1 MIRLNVFIQVS
12 AENRAA
18 VLESAKELVAYS
30 LKDNGC
36 IAYDV
41 FESATRSDVLM
52 ICETWKDAE
61 SLSAHEKADHFVALV
76 PKIQGLAA
84 MKLEK
89 LRHTFTTRMCE
100 AGVNIKVIQDALGH
114 SDISTALNIYADVTK
129 EMKAEEFKG
138 LDSYFKV

>member
-52 ICETWKDAE
+52 IWETWKDAE
-61 SLSAHEKADHFVALV
+61 SLSANARVDHFVDLV
-76 PKIQGLAA
+76 QKIQGLAV
-84 MKLEK
+84 MMFEK
-89 LRHTFTTRMCE
+89 F
-100 AGVNIKVIQDALGH
+100 
-114 SDISTALNIYADVTK
+114 
-129 EMKAEEFKG
+129 EF
-138 LDSYFKV
+138 

>member
-12 AENRAA
+12 AENRTA

-52 ICETWKDAE
+52 IAE

-76 PKIQGLAA
+76 SKIQGLAA

-89 LRHTFTTRMCE
+89 F
-100 AGVNIKVIQDALGH
+100 
-114 SDISTALNIYADVTK
+114 
-129 EMKAEEFKG
+129 EF
-138 LDSYFKV
+138 